1 MSFVTRRTK
10 ICFFKTLTRT
20 LLDITASEKILFH
33 FGNNDLVIFSP
44 KYN

>member
-10 ICFFKTLTRT
+10 ICFFK
-20 LLDITASEKILFH
+20 DIEKILFH
-33 FGNNDLVIFSP
+33 FGNNDLVIFSF